1 MELAVTQFDPVDR
14 VRWLRAQH
22 WLCRFGV
29 KYCIDWLGRLCLFHR
44 IVRERG
50 FDSLRR
56 KPVLGHVLAW
66 RANDHVWA
74 TRVTSFSHT
83 TATQDTKRHW
93 TPVLLLETANLTS
106 GIANAGVLI
115 LLPWL
120 VLQVT
125 GSPFSAGLVA
135 AISSVLGGI
144 ASPIAGVLI
153 DRIGRRAVSIGSD
166 ILSAI
171 SVGAIPFV
179 ALLTDLS
186 FAWILVLAA
195 LGAAFDPSGYTA
207 RKTLITDAATASRMD
222 LAKLNGIHEGL
233 FAVGW
238 TVGPV
243 LAAGLIATVGAIT
256 AFWVP
261 FALFIIAAIAVSF
274 MRVADAGQ
282 ESLHDTGPEPF
293 WASTVRGIKV
303 LWADRP
309 LRAITIAI
317 MVIAAVYLPTE
328 SIILPVYFE
337 AKDLPQ
343 GLGLVI
349 AAMAG
354 GTMVGAFGFGWLA
367 NRMSRY
373 TLGRLVLVG
382 TMVSMVPLALL
393 PPLPI
398 MIAAGFLLGLSWGPM
413 QPLLNTIVQRRVAPD
428 AQGRVFG
435 VQMAAFYA
443 GPPVAMLI
451 VGAAVGAIG
460 LQVTYLI
467 LAGLVVLT
475 AAITIFVP
483 SIRQIND

>member
-1 MELAVTQFDPVDR
+1 
-14 VRWLRAQH
+14 
-22 WLCRFGV
+22 
-29 KYCIDWLGRLCLFHR
+29 
-44 IVRERG
+44 
-50 FDSLRR
+50 
-56 KPVLGHVLAW
+56 
-66 RANDHVWA
+66 
-74 TRVTSFSHT
+74 VTSTSDIPVQHE
-83 TATQDTKRHW
+83 TKRHW
-93 TPVLLLETANLTS
+93 TPVVLLETANLTS
-106 GIANAGVLI
+106 GVANASVLI

-120 VLQVT
+120 VLQIT

-144 ASPIAGVLI
+144 ASPIAGILI

-166 ILSAI
+166 ILSAV
-171 SVGAIPFV
+171 SVGAIPLV
-179 ALLTDLS
+179 ALLTELN
-186 FAWILVLAA
+186 FTWILVLAA

-222 LAKLNGIHEGL
+222 IAKLNGIHEGL

-256 AFWVP
+256 AFWAP
-261 FALFIIAAIAVSF
+261 FVLFVIAAIAVTF

-282 ESLHDTGPEPF
+282 ESLHASAPESF
-293 WASTVRGIKV
+293 WASTVRGMRV

-317 MVIAAVYLPTE
+317 MVIAAAYLPTE

-337 AKDLPQ
+337 AQDLPQ

-354 GTMVGAFGFGWLA
+354 GTMIGAFGFGWLS

-443 GPPVAMLI
+443 GPPVAMLV

-467 LAGLVVLT
+467 LALLVVLT

-483 SIRQIND
+483 SIRQINE

>member
-1 MELAVTQFDPVDR
+1 MDAASGSD
-14 VRWLRAQH
+14 A
-22 WLCRFGV
+22 
-29 KYCIDWLGRLCLFHR
+29 
-44 IVRERG
+44 
-50 FDSLRR
+50 
-56 KPVLGHVLAW
+56 
-66 RANDHVWA
+66 A
-74 TRVTSFSHT
+74 TTRN
-83 TATQDTKRHW
+83 TKRHW
-93 TPVLLLETANLTS
+93 TPVVLLETANLTS
-106 GIANAGVLI
+106 GVANASVLI

-120 VLQVT
+120 VLQIT

-144 ASPIAGVLI
+144 ASPIAGILI

-166 ILSAI
+166 ILSAV

-186 FAWILVLAA
+186 FTWILVLAA

-207 RKTLITDAATASRMD
+207 RKTLITDAATASRMNI
-222 LAKLNGIHEGL
+222 AKLNGIHEGL

-256 AFWVP
+256 AFWAP
-261 FALFIIAAIAVSF
+261 FVLFIIASIAVTF

-282 ESLHDTGPEPF
+282 ESLHGMGPESF
-293 WASTVRGIKV
+293 WASTVRGMRV

-328 SIILPVYFE
+328 SIILPVFFE

-354 GTMVGAFGFGWLA
+354 GTMVGAFGFGWLS
-367 NRMSRY
+367 NRMTRY
-373 TLGRLVLVG
+373 TLGRLVLAG

-475 AAITIFVP
+475 AGITIFVP